1 MVSTGLFTT
10 SDLTT
15 ISRAAVLAEG
25 LTRAYFNLAPDEW
38 KENPYTIFTHKH
50 VGKALHEQ
58 DVFAHV
64 VRYKARVGRPKA
76 PRPGERETYG
86 VVLQDPNILLAL
98 LRSAMHDLWTLGL
111 FILTHELTHIVRFR
125 KYHVDFFA
133 PVEGRDKEEKLVHG
147 ITQEILAGV
156 TNTDYILS
164 LYEDQWRRALKIA
177 TITRH
182 QWR

>member
-10 SDLTT
+10 SDLST
-15 ISRAAVLAEG
+15 ISKAAVLAER
-25 LTRAYFNLAPDEW
+25 LTQSYFNLAPDEW
-38 KENPYTIFTHKH
+38 KENPYSIFTHKH
-50 VGKALHEQ
+50 VGRALDEQ

-64 VRYKARVGRPKA
+64 VRYEPRVQSKAA
-76 PRPGERETYG
+76 RPGEKETYG

-111 FILTHELTHIVRFR
+111 FILTHELTHIIRFK

-133 PVEGRDKEEKLVHG
+133 PVEDRDKEEKLVHE
-147 ITQEILAGV
+147 ITQEILSGV

-164 LYEDQWRRALKIA
+164 LYEKQWRAALKIEP
-177 TITRH
+177 
-182 QWR
+182 